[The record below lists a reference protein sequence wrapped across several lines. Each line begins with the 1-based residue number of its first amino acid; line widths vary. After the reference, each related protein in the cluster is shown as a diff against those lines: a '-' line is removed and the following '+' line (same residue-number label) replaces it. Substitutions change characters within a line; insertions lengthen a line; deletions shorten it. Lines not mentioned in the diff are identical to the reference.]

1 MKKGAKNDER
11 LNAAGLRFGIIVS
24 RWNSLVTN
32 ALLDGA
38 LRILEH
44 HGGDQNQME
53 VIRVPGCFEI
63 PLAAKLL
70 ARQNSF
76 DALIC
81 LGAVVRG
88 ETTHHEHIAR
98 EVSSG
103 IQKISQEFNLP
114 IGFGILTTE
123 TMDQALER
131 AAKSIGGKAGNK
143 GEEAALAAVEMAN
156 LIRCFKKEL

>member
-1 MKKGAKNDER
+1 MKKGEGD

-44 HGGDQNQME
+44 HGADQNQME

-76 DALIC
+76 DALVC

-88 ETTHHEHIAR
+88 ETTHYEYIAS

-103 IQKISQEFNLP
+103 IQKVSQEFNLP
-114 IGFGILTTE
+114 IGFGIVTTE
-123 TMDQALER
+123 TMDQALQR
-131 AAKSIGGKAGNK
+131 AGGKAGNK
-143 GEEAALAAVEMAN
+143 GEEAALAAIEMAN

>member
-1 MKKGAKNDER
+1 MKQGD

-38 LRILEH
+38 LRVLEL
-44 HGGDQNQME
+44 HGADQHQME

-76 DALIC
+76 DALVC

-88 ETTHHEHIAR
+88 ETTHHEYIAS

-103 IQKISQEFNLP
+103 IQKISQEFNVP

-123 TMDQALER
+123 TMDQALQR
-131 AAKSIGGKAGNK
+131 AGGKAGNK
-143 GEEAALAAVEMAN
+143 GEEAALAAIEMAN
-156 LIRCFKKEL
+156 LVRCFKKEL

>member
-1 MKKGAKNDER
+1 MKKGEGD

-38 LRILEH
+38 LRVLEL
-44 HGGDQNQME
+44 HGADQNQME

-70 ARQNSF
+70 ARKNSF
-76 DALIC
+76 DALVC

-88 ETTHHEHIAR
+88 ETTHHEYIAS

-103 IQKISQEFNLP
+103 IQKVSQEFNLP

-123 TMDQALER
+123 TMDQALQR
-131 AAKSIGGKAGNK
+131 AGGKAGNK
-143 GEEAALAAVEMAN
+143 GEEAALAAIEMAN